1 MEKFE
6 NMKDVQKFVKEKFDS
21 FKDDFKNG
29 KETPQHFSK
38 SLREAIFGKKA
49 MNVKNFLDIYKSVEE
64 NSVNENRTQRGIE
77 LLISV
82 IENLGADDA
91 DENKVKAMSTHHPF
105 FKQNYD
111 N

>member
-1 MEKFE
+1 MMEKFK

-21 FKDDFKNG
+21 FKDG
-29 KETPQHFSK
+29 KETPQGFSE
-38 SLREAIFGKKA
+38 SLKKAIFGNKT
-49 MNVKNFLDIYKSVEE
+49 MNVKNFLTKYDSVEE
-64 NSVNENRTQRGIE
+64 NSLNENRTQLGIE
-77 LLISV
+77 HLISV

-91 DENKVKAMSTHHPF
+91 DANKIETLSTKHPF